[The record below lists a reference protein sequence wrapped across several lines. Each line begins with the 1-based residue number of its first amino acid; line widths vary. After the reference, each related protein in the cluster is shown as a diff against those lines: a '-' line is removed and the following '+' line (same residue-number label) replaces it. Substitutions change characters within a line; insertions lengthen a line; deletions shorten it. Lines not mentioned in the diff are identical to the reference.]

1 MKNEIDFSKENGLI
15 PAIIQDD
22 KTSSVLMLGYMNK
35 EAFDK
40 TMKEKIV
47 TFWSRSKRRLWQK
60 GETSGNFLH
69 LVSVH
74 KDCDSDTL
82 LLRTNPQGPTCH
94 TGSYS
99 CFDVQPDNLYILTEL
114 ETVISER
121 SRKLP
126 EGSYT
131 TSLFNGGTSLIA
143 QKLGEEAVE
152 TVVAALNQDL
162 ERLHEESADLI
173 YHLLVLLREK
183 GTTLS
188 AVLSELEKRRSE
200 QE

>member
-1 MKNEIDFSKENGLI
+1 MKNEIDFSKGSGLV
-15 PAIIQDD
+15 PVIIQDD
-22 KTSSVLMLGYMNK
+22 KTSAVLMLGYMNK
-35 EAFDK
+35 EAYDK
-40 TMKEKIV
+40 TMEDKIV
-47 TFWSRSKRRLWQK
+47 TFWSRSKERLWQK

-82 LLRTNPQGPTCH
+82 LLRINPQGPTCH

-99 CFDVQPDNLYILTEL
+99 CFDVQPDNLSILTEL
-114 ETVISER
+114 ETVISQR
-121 SRKLP
+121 ARDLP

-143 QKLGEEAVE
+143 QKVGEEAVE
-152 TVVAALNQDL
+152 TVVAALDQNL

-173 YHLLVLLREK
+173 YHLLVLLNNK

-188 AVLSELEKRRSE
+188 SVLNELQKRR
-200 QE
+200 

>member
-1 MKNEIDFSKENGLI
+1 MKNKIDFSKENGLI

-40 TMKEKIV
+40 NMKEKIV

-60 GETSGNFLH
+60 GGTSGNFLH

-82 LLRTNPQGPTCH
+82 LLRANPEGPTCH

-99 CFDVQPDNLYILTEL
+99 CFDVQPDNLSILTEL

-121 SRKLP
+121 SRDLP

-173 YHLLVLLREK
+173 YHLLVLLHEK

-188 AVLSELEKRRSE
+188 AVLSELKKRRSE

>member
-1 MKNEIDFSKENGLI
+1 MNNELDFTKENGLL
-15 PAIIQDD
+15 PVIIQDD

-35 EAFDK
+35 EAYDK
-40 TMKEKIV
+40 TIEEKIV
-47 TFWSRSKRRLWQK
+47 TFWSRSKSRLWQK

-99 CFDVQPDNLYILTEL
+99 CFDVEPDNLSILAEL
-114 ETVISER
+114 ESVISQR
-121 SRKLP
+121 SRDLP

-131 TSLFNGGTSLIA
+131 TSLLNGGTSLIA
-143 QKLGEEAVE
+143 QKVGEEAVE
-152 TVVAALNQDL
+152 TIVAALGQNL
-162 ERLHEESADLI
+162 NRLHEESADLI
-173 YHLLVLLREK
+173 YHRLVLLHEK
-183 GTTLS
+183 GTSLS
-188 AVLSELEKRRSE
+188 SVLSVLENRRSE
-200 QE
+200 

>member
-1 MKNEIDFSKENGLI
+1 MNNELDFTKENGLL
-15 PAIIQDD
+15 PVIIQDD

-35 EAFDK
+35 EAYDK
-40 TMKEKIV
+40 TIEEKIV
-47 TFWSRSKRRLWQK
+47 TFWSRSKSRLWQK

-99 CFDVQPDNLYILTEL
+99 CFDVQPDNLSILAEL
-114 ETVISER
+114 ESVISQR
-121 SRKLP
+121 SRDLP

-131 TSLFNGGTSLIA
+131 TFLLNGGNSLIA
-143 QKLGEEAVE
+143 QKVGEEAVE
-152 TVVAALNQDL
+152 LVVAALNQNL
-162 ERLHEESADLI
+162 ERVHEESADLI
-173 YHLLVLLREK
+173 YHILVLLHEK
-183 GTTLS
+183 GSSLKS
-188 AVLSELEKRRSE
+188 VLSELENRRSE
-200 QE
+200 

>member
-1 MKNEIDFSKENGLI
+1 MKNELDFSKGNGLI

-47 TFWSRSKRRLWQK
+47 TFWGRSKGRLWQK

-74 KDCDSDTL
+74 QDCDSDTL
-82 LLRTNPQGPTCH
+82 LFRVNPDGPSCH

-99 CFDVQPDNLYILTEL
+99 CFDIQPDNLSILTEL
-114 ETVISER
+114 ESVISER
-121 SRKLP
+121 ERELP

-131 TSLFNGGTSLIA
+131 TSLFRGGISLIA

-152 TVVAALNQDL
+152 TVVAALDQNL

-173 YHLLVLLREK
+173 YHLLVLLHEK
-183 GTTLS
+183 ETSLS
-188 AVLSELEKRRSE
+188 AVLSELSSRRNK
-200 QE
+200 

>member
-1 MKNEIDFSKENGLI
+1 MKIELDCSKGNGLI
-15 PAIIQDD
+15 PAVIQDD

-47 TFWSRSKRRLWQK
+47 TFWSRSKGRLWQK

-82 LLRTNPQGPTCH
+82 LLRTNPEGPTCH

-99 CFDVQPDNLYILTEL
+99 CFDIQPDNLSILTEL
-114 ETVISER
+114 ESVISKRARE
-121 SRKLP
+121 LP

-131 TSLFNGGTSLIA
+131 TSLFKGGTSLIA
-143 QKLGEEAVE
+143 QKVGEEAVE
-152 TVVAALNQDL
+152 TVVAALDQNL

-173 YHLLVLLREK
+173 YHLLVLLHEK
-183 GTTLS
+183 ETSLS
-188 AVLSELEKRRSE
+188 AVLSELASRRNE
-200 QE
+200 

>member
-1 MKNEIDFSKENGLI
+1 MKIKLDFTKANGLV

-22 KTSSVLMLGYMNK
+22 KTSCVLMLGYMNK
-35 EAFDK
+35 EAFDI
-40 TMKEKIV
+40 TIEEKIV
-47 TFWSRSKRRLWQK
+47 TFWSRSKGRLWQK

-74 KDCDSDTL
+74 KDCDSDTI
-82 LLRTNPQGPTCH
+82 LLRTNPRGPTCH

-99 CFDVQPDNLYILTEL
+99 CFDVQPDNLSILTEL
-114 ETVISER
+114 ESVISER
-121 SRKLP
+121 SRDLP

-131 TSLFNGGTSLIA
+131 ASLLKGGTSLVA
-143 QKLGEEAVE
+143 QKVGEEAVE
-152 TVVAALNQDL
+152 LVVAALNQNL

-173 YHLLVLLREK
+173 YHLLVLLHEK

-188 AVLSELEKRRSE
+188 SVLSELQSRRS
-200 QE
+200 

>member
-1 MKNEIDFSKENGLI
+1 MKNELDFSKENGLI

-40 TMKEKIV
+40 TMEEKIV
-47 TFWSRSKRRLWQK
+47 TFWSRSKGRLWQK

-74 KDCDSDTL
+74 IDCDSDAL
-82 LLRTNPQGPTCH
+82 LFRVNPEGPTCH

-99 CFDVQPDNLYILTEL
+99 CFDVQPDNLSILKEL
-114 ETVISER
+114 ESVISKRARE
-121 SRKLP
+121 LP

-131 TSLFNGGTSLIA
+131 TYLFNGGTSFIA
-143 QKLGEEAVE
+143 QKVGEEAVE
-152 TVVAALNQDL
+152 TVVAALDQNL

-173 YHLLVLLREK
+173 YHLLVLLHEK
-183 GTTLS
+183 ETSLS
-188 AVLSELEKRRSE
+188 AVLSELASRRNK
-200 QE
+200 

>member
-40 TMKEKIV
+40 TMKDKIV

-82 LLRTNPQGPTCH
+82 LLRANPEGPTCH

-99 CFDVQPDNLYILTEL
+99 CFDVQPDNLSILTEL

-121 SRKLP
+121 SRDLP

-131 TSLFNGGTSLIA
+131 TSLFNGGASLIA

-173 YHLLVLLREK
+173 YHLLVLLHEK

-188 AVLSELEKRRSE
+188 AVLSELKKRRSE

>member
-1 MKNEIDFSKENGLI
+1 MKNEIDFSKGSGLV
-15 PAIIQDD
+15 PVIIQDD
-22 KTSSVLMLGYMNK
+22 KTSAVLMLGYMNK
-35 EAFDK
+35 EAYDK
-40 TMKEKIV
+40 TMEDKIV
-47 TFWSRSKRRLWQK
+47 TFWSRSKERLWQK

-82 LLRTNPQGPTCH
+82 LLRINPQGPTCH

-99 CFDVQPDNLYILTEL
+99 CFDVQPDNLSILTEL
-114 ETVISER
+114 ETVISQR
-121 SRKLP
+121 ARDLP

-143 QKLGEEAVE
+143 QKVGEEAVE
-152 TVVAALNQDL
+152 TVVAALDQNL

-173 YHLLVLLREK
+173 YHLLVLLHNK

-188 AVLSELEKRRSE
+188 SVLSELEKRR
-200 QE
+200 

>member
-1 MKNEIDFSKENGLI
+1 MNNELDFTKENGLL
-15 PAIIQDD
+15 PVIIQDD

-35 EAFDK
+35 EAYDK
-40 TMKEKIV
+40 TIEEKIV
-47 TFWSRSKRRLWQK
+47 TFWSRSKSRLWQK

-99 CFDVQPDNLYILTEL
+99 CFDVEPDNLSILAEL
-114 ETVISER
+114 ESVISQR
-121 SRKLP
+121 SRDLP

-131 TSLFNGGTSLIA
+131 TSILNGGTLLIA
-143 QKLGEEAVE
+143 QKVGEEAVE
-152 TVVAALNQDL
+152 TIVAALGENL
-162 ERLHEESADLI
+162 NRLHEESADLI
-173 YHLLVLLREK
+173 YHLLVLLHEK
-183 GTTLS
+183 GTSLNS
-188 AVLSELEKRRSE
+188 VLSVLKNRRSE
-200 QE
+200 

>member
-1 MKNEIDFSKENGLI
+1 MKNELDFSIKNDLI

-35 EAFDK
+35 EAYDK
-40 TMKEKIV
+40 TLEDKIV
-47 TFWSRSKRRLWQK
+47 TFWSRSKARLWQK
-60 GETSGNFLH
+60 GETSGNYLH

-99 CFDVQPDNLYILTEL
+99 CFDVQPDNLSILTEL
-114 ETVISER
+114 ENIISQR
-121 SRKLP
+121 AQKLP
-126 EGSYT
+126 KGSYT
-131 TSLFNGGTSLIA
+131 TSLFNGGTPLIA

-152 TVVAALNQDL
+152 AVVAALSQDL
-162 ERLHEESADLI
+162 DRLHEESADLI
-173 YHLLVLLREK
+173 FHLLVLLHDK
-183 GTTLS
+183 GTTFNS
-188 AVLSELEKRRSE
+188 VLSKLESRKH
-200 QE
+200 

>member
-1 MKNEIDFSKENGLI
+1 MKNEIDFSKGSGLV
-15 PAIIQDD
+15 PVIIQDD
-22 KTSSVLMLGYMNK
+22 KTSAVLMLGYMNK
-35 EAFDK
+35 EAYDK
-40 TMKEKIV
+40 TMEDKIV
-47 TFWSRSKRRLWQK
+47 TFWSRSKERLWQK

-82 LLRTNPQGPTCH
+82 LLRIKPQGPTCH

-99 CFDVQPDNLYILTEL
+99 CFDVQPDNLSILTEL
-114 ETVISER
+114 ETVISQR
-121 SRKLP
+121 ARDLP

-131 TSLFNGGTSLIA
+131 TSLFKGGTSLIA
-143 QKLGEEAVE
+143 QKVGEEAVE
-152 TVVAALNQDL
+152 TVVAALDQNL

-173 YHLLVLLREK
+173 YHLLVLLHNK

-188 AVLSELEKRRSE
+188 SVLSELEKRR
-200 QE
+200 

>member
-1 MKNEIDFSKENGLI
+1 MKNKIDFSKENGLI

-82 LLRTNPQGPTCH
+82 LLRANPEGPTCH

-99 CFDVQPDNLYILTEL
+99 CFDVQPDNLSILTEL

-121 SRKLP
+121 SRELP

-173 YHLLVLLREK
+173 YHLLVLLHEK